1 MSTIKEDIFNYLSS
15 EGLQPQDRDYG
26 IFFKYQMLNFLV
38 FWRDTDERFLKI
50 ALPSIYDV
58 DDNNRADVLVATNNT
73 TRDIKVA
80 KCFVPEDSV
89 WVTCEQLLDTD
100 PNFSD
105 IIPRTLK
112 ILMDARECFYEHIE
126 KE

>member
-1 MSTIKEDIFNYLSS
+1 MSTIKEDISAFLPS

-38 FWRDTDERFLKI
+38 FWREKDERFLKI

-58 DDNNRADVLVATNNT
+58 DENNRIDVLEACNET
-73 TRDIKVA
+73 TKGIKVA

-89 WVTCEQLLDTD
+89 WVTAEQLLDKD
-100 PNFSD
+100 PNYAD
-105 IIPRTLK
+105 VIPRTLQ
-112 ILMDARECFYEHIE
+112 ILMDARDEFYEQIE
-126 KE
+126 KK